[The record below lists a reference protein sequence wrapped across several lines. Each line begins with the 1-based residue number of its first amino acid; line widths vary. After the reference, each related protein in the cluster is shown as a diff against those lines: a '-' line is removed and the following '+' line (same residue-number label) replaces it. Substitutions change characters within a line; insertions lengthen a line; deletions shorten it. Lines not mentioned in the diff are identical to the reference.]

1 MNATETKL
9 VSLLY
14 QKNDYHPMVRN
25 EIDLLVKDFIN
36 IIETTIE
43 LYATKCKPIVEDQL
57 RIPALVQQKSVQLIK
72 DGHGAYSGDCT
83 V

>member
-1 MNATETKL
+1 M
-9 VSLLY
+9 SLLN

-25 EIDLLVKDFIN
+25 AIDLLVKDFITR
-36 IIETTIE
+36 IEKTVEEYETE
-43 LYATKCKPIVEDQL
+43 CKPIVEDQL